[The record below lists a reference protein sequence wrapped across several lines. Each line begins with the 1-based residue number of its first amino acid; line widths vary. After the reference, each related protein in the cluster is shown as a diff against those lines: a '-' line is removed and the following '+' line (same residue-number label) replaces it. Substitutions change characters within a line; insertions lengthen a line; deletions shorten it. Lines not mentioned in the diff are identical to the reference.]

1 MNDKLNLE
9 IEPIKEEEDSQ
20 PVEEK
25 NYIYDP

>member
-9 IEPIKEEEDSQ
+9 IEPIKEEDSQ